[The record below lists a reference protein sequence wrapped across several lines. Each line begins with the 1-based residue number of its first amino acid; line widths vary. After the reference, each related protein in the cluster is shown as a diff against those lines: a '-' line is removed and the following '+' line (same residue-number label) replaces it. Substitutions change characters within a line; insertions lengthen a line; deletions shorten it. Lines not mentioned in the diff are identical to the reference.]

1 MLWKSINQDN
11 NVTQS
16 WFISTEGFL
25 QLDSRGKCSLSMSIW
40 YENIPFNL
48 KTDSLIS
55 WSCMAYHRFT
65 LLHHILML
73 YSNIDSKLISPG
85 HISLDIFVFLQKV
98 YHTMYILWI
107 WVAKLLLQR
116 KQTDVFVFNVK
127 LAIWKDLIPEAISRH
142 CVSH

>member
-25 QLDSRGKCSLSMSIW
+25 QLNSRGKCSLSMSIW

-73 YSNIDSKLISPG
+73 CWNITSNLITRSYFI
-85 HISLDIFVFLQKV
+85 HVFVFLQKV

-107 WVAKLLLQR
+107 WALKLLLQR

-142 CVSH
+142 YVSH

>member
-1 MLWKSINQDN
+1 MSLGMLWKSINQDN

-25 QLDSRGKCSLSMSIW
+25 QLNSRGKCSLSMSIW

-73 YSNIDSKLISPG
+73 HWNINSKLIS
-85 HISLDIFVFLQKV
+85 DVVIFYKMYLFFYKRFIIQCIYCGFELQSSYYKGNKRMYLFL
-98 YHTMYILWI
+98 T
-107 WVAKLLLQR
+107 
-116 KQTDVFVFNVK
+116 
-127 LAIWKDLIPEAISRH
+127 
-142 CVSH
+142 